1 MPPEAARPL
10 KNDSHASVPCS
21 LCIDGLVDCRSC
33 RGDGLYRTYDG
44 DEIPCPSCFAEGLVV
59 CSACRGTGFRALIA
73 RHPIEAPNSVVG
85 QGGAEAARPP
95 DRHVERS
102 FWDGHRFQPL
112 MAAYITAIALMALIS
127 TFL

>member
-21 LCIDGLVDCRSC
+21 LCTDGLVDCRSC

-73 RHPIEAPNSVVG
+73 RHPIEAPDSVVG
-85 QGGAEAARPP
+85 QG
-95 DRHVERS
+95 
-102 FWDGHRFQPL
+102 WDGHCFQPL
-112 MAAYITAIALMALIS
+112 MAAYIAAIALMALIS